1 MVKRHTALPAGAE
14 QRLKELGIVLPSPP
28 TPLGAYLEA
37 VRSGHLVFLSGMLP
51 VVDGK
56 PQFIGRVGGEL
67 SLQDGREAATTAT
80 LNALSAAK
88 DLLGSLDYV
97 TGVTRL
103 GVFIATEGDF
113 RGHPKVADAA
123 SEVLAS
129 VFGADKL
136 SSRVVLGVASLPLGV
151 PIELELVVEVEPANL
166 HRA

>member
-1 MVKRHTALPAGAE
+1 MVKRDLALPAGPE
-14 QRLKELGIVLPSPP
+14 QRLKELGLVLPSPP
-28 TPLGAYLEA
+28 TPLGAYVEA

-51 VVDGK
+51 AVDGK
-56 PQFIGRVGGEL
+56 PQFIGRLGGEL
-67 SLQDGREAATTAT
+67 SLEDGRKAATTAT

-88 DLLGSLDYV
+88 DLLGSLEHV
-97 TGVTRL
+97 TRVSRL

-136 SSRVVLGVASLPLGV
+136 ASRVVLGVASLPLGV
-151 PIELELVVEVEPANL
+151 PIELELVLEVELSA
-166 HRA
+166 RR